1 MHHLRSA
8 TQSQYPKALKKAFL
22 SSLCQPLL
30 FSLPCPAQPSAA
42 CYELIDYNF
51 KALTDFRVVP
61 DLRPLPHVQ
70 THLVLI
76 EVLNE
81 DLDRHVGQVLIIL
94 HAPTEVVMLLSGELC
109 LPSHGLI
116 DQGTIVPEVFLLL

>member
-8 TQSQYPKALKKAFL
+8 TQSQYPKALKKAYL
-22 SSLCQPLL
+22 SSLCHLLL
-30 FSLPCPAQPSAA
+30 FSLPYPAQPSAA

-51 KALTDFRVVP
+51 KALTDFSVVL

-94 HAPTEVVMLLSGELC
+94 HAPTVVVMLLPGILC

-116 DQGTIVPEVFLLL
+116 DQGTIVPEVCLVL

>member
-1 MHHLRSA
+1 M
-8 TQSQYPKALKKAFL
+8 KACLL
-22 SSLCQPLL
+22 SLCHLL
-30 FSLPCPAQPSAA
+30 LYSLSCSAQPSAA
-42 CYELIDYNF
+42 CCELIDYIYKSLTNF
-51 KALTDFRVVP
+51 SVFP

-81 DLDRHVGQVLIIL
+81 DLNRHVGQVLIVL
-94 HAPTEVVMLLSGELC
+94 HAPAEVVMLLPGVLC

-116 DQGTIVPEVFLLL
+116 DQGTIVPEVCLLL